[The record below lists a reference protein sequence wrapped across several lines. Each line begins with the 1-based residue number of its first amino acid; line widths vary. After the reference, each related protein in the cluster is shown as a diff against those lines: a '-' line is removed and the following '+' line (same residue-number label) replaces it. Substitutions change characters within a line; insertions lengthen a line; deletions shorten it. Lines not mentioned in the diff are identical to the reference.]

1 MPETVLQ
8 QRDSGVV
15 TVVLNRPDRL
25 NALTRDMWARLG
37 AVFKDLATDDTV
49 RCVILRG
56 AGTRAFCPGADI
68 GEFDAARST
77 ATQAREYGDIIK
89 QTLFAIADCPHP
101 TVAMIH
107 GPCTGGGLELA
118 IMCDLRIAGK
128 SGRFGIPI
136 NRIGVVLG
144 YPEFG
149 ALLDLIGRGAA
160 LELLLEGEVWKA
172 REAYEKGLVT
182 RVVAD
187 GGLEEEVLHVAD
199 RIVHGA
205 PLSNRLHKKLAR
217 RLADPAP
224 LSEAEYDEPYTAVE
238 TEDYREGIR
247 AFLENR
253 VAAFRGK

>member
-1 MPETVLQ
+1 MSETILQ
-8 QRDSGVV
+8 RRDGNVV
-15 TVVLNRPDRL
+15 TVTLNRPGRL
-25 NALTRDMWARLG
+25 NALTREMWVRLG
-37 AVFKDLATDDTV
+37 AVFKGLAADQTA

-56 AGTRAFCPGADI
+56 AGKRAFCPGADI
-68 GEFDAARST
+68 GEFDALRST
-77 ATQAREYGDIIK
+77 AVQARAYGDIIK
-89 QTLFAIADCPHP
+89 ETLFAIADCPHP

-118 IMCDLRIAGK
+118 VMCDLRISGR
-128 SGRFGIPI
+128 SGRFGVPI

-182 RVVAD
+182 RLVGDA
-187 GGLEEEVLHVAD
+187 GLEEEVWHVAD

-205 PLSNRLHKKLAR
+205 PLSNRLHKKFAR

-224 LSEAEYDEPYTAVE
+224 LSEAEYNEPYTAVE
-238 TEDYREGIR
+238 TEDYQEGIR
-247 AFLENR
+247 AFLEER
-253 VAAFRGK
+253 VPEFKGK